1 MSRYGTGKVLNLT
14 RSCAVVIVC
23 YRAKICILYEWCEH
37 SGVLKITV
45 IVVLFTGHGG
55 NIVVIVGIVKDDS
68 SVYRTFNDRIVPVEA
83 GS

>member
-1 MSRYGTGKVLNLT
+1 
-14 RSCAVVIVC
+14 
-23 YRAKICILYEWCEH
+23 LYEWCEH